1 LRQTPKTASTTTYQP
16 RSPTVVSRAYY
27 NRPPRPTRGPQHQAA
42 QQLPDHR
49 SDPPRRR
56 RGIRVV
62 HRHRHPPPPPSKN
75 LLSREDRKGH
85 HRPLQGESSPRPAHQ
100 RSSRLLQQAHPPLRQ
115 PPRPKVLG
123 RTRETSTNW
132 RAYDRS
138 LRTHAVAF
146 LRVQA
151 ASRLEPRQP
160 LYHPYR
166 RPQPKKAAS
175 YRDPVRKP
183 SRRPRPA
190 DLPPTKNK
198 PPRIYRRQLQDQ
210 ITDYRYQTSEP
221 QDPVPAYEQ
230 EPLPVSNKETTKHRR
245 QDLDDLA
252 AAAFQQRRLNKY
264 NSADA
269 PLRLECVEEIKQKYP
284 EWY

>member
-1 LRQTPKTASTTTYQP
+1 LRQTPKTAATTTYQP

-27 NRPPRPTRGPQHQAA
+27 NDLRALQEGLSTRQLNNCRITEAIPQEEEEESEWCTVTGIPRHLRSRIFSVEKTEKVITDHYKGKIPQDRHTNEVAGYFNKPIRHSNSPQ
-42 QQLPDHR
+42 
-49 SDPPRRR
+49 DPAFWA
-56 RGIRVV
+56 
-62 HRHRHPPPPPSKN
+62 
-75 LLSREDRKGH
+75 E
-85 HRPLQGESSPRPAHQ
+85 QE
-100 RSSRLLQQAHPPLRQ
+100 RQ
-115 PPRPKVLG
+115 V
-123 RTRETSTNW
+123 RTGV
-132 RAYDRS
+132 YDRS

-183 SRRPRPA
+183 SARPHPA
-190 DLPPTKNK
+190 DLPPYQEQAAANV
-198 PPRIYRRQLQDQ
+198 PPPAPRPNNRLPLPDVGA
-210 ITDYRYQTSEP
+210 S
-221 QDPVPAYEQ
+221 DPVPAYEQ
-230 EPLPVSNKETTKHRR
+230 EQLPVSNKETTKHRR

-252 AAAFQQRRLNKY
+252 AAAFQQHRLNKY